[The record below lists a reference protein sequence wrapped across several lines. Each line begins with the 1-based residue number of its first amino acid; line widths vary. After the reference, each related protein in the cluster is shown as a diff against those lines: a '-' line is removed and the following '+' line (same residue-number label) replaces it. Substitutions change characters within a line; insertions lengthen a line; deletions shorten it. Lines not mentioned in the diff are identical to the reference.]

1 MFNSLML
8 KNLMWNMISKEGK
21 EDEMLNNG
29 PKVFAN
35 DVVHR
40 LKDVRYMVIKIL
52 YKLCFN

>member
-1 MFNSLML
+1 
-8 KNLMWNMISKEGK
+8 MWNMISKEGK